1 MYTCSHSPLGGGSH
15 GSAHGEGV
23 TGEDHT
29 REAGH
34 GVSYQGAY
42 PQRALIGAG
51 GGALQRGSIVRLV
64 AGLCSIAA
72 AQSPTFFV
80 RPTFFHYAQS
90 ESNSPISVG
99 ISSLEASRL
108 RPMHRGAEASHGETA
123 LAVCW
128 EATFAG

>member
-1 MYTCSHSPLGGGSH
+1 MYLYRSAHSPLGGGGY

-51 GGALQRGSIVRLV
+51 GGALQRGSVTRV
-64 AGLCSIAA
+64 
-72 AQSPTFFV
+72 
-80 RPTFFHYAQS
+80 
-90 ESNSPISVG
+90 
-99 ISSLEASRL
+99 
-108 RPMHRGAEASHGETA
+108 
-123 LAVCW
+123 
-128 EATFAG
+128 